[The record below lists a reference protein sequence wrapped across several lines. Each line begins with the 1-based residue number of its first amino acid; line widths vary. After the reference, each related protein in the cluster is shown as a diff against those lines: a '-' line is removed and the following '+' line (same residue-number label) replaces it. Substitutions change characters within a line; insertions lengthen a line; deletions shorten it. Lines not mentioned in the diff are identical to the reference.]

1 MLRLTLSRL
10 QVNLQFG
17 GMCIESCKALDPH
30 AHHKGQYC
38 WQDPDGKRHY
48 NLRTHHMRTLVKYV
62 EQGGVIETH
71 DGIPNNLHEQ
81 LYTEENRLLGKSPK

>member
-1 MLRLTLSRL
+1 
-10 QVNLQFG
+10 
-17 GMCIESCKALDPH
+17 
-30 AHHKGQYC
+30 
-38 WQDPDGKRHY
+38 
-48 NLRTHHMRTLVKYV
+48 MRTLVKYV